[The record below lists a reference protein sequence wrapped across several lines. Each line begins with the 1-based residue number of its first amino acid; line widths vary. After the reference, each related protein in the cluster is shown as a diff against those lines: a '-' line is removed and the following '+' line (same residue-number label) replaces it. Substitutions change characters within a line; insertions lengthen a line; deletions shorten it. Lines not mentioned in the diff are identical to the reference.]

1 MKARYIPNAL
11 SITRIL
17 LCIPLAI
24 MEPFSLF
31 YIVLFAATAVTDLF
45 DGKLARRI
53 KGGASELGATLDS
66 VADVALVS
74 ILIFRIMPKMEILW
88 WWVNIAFTC
97 VLLLKIFA
105 STTIGFIRFKE
116 VISLHTI
123 TFKWLVTA
131 LFSYPIIYYIVIIRF
146 NLGGADLFINIY
158 STVVIISALLI
169 VIEEIFII
177 SMTKRPERNIKS
189 IFGVRAANE
198 AADAAAAAA
207 QAEETETAKT

>member
-1 MKARYIPNAL
+1 MKLRYIPNAL

-17 LCIPLAI
+17 MCIPLAI
-24 MEPFSLF
+24 MEPFSLL
-31 YIVLFAATAVTDLF
+31 YIVLFASTAVTDLF

-88 WWVNIAFTC
+88 WWMNIAFVC

-131 LFSYPIIYYIVIIRF
+131 LFSYPIIYYFVIIRF
-146 NLGGADLFINIY
+146 NLGGAELFINIY
-158 STVVIISALLI
+158 STVVIIAALLI

-198 AADAAAAAA
+198 AADADAAAAEA
-207 QAEETETAKT
+207 ETEAAKT

>member
-24 MEPFSLF
+24 MRPFSLF
-31 YIVLFAATAVTDLF
+31 YIVLFALTAVTDLF

-66 VADVALVS
+66 VADVCLVS
-74 ILIFRIMPKMEILW
+74 ILIFRIMPQMEIWGWL
-88 WWVNIAFTC
+88 NIAFAC

-131 LFSYPIIYYIVIIRF
+131 LFSYPIIYYIVIVRF
-146 NLGGADLFINIY
+146 NLGGADFFINIY
-158 STVVIISALLI
+158 STVVIICALLI
-169 VIEEIFII
+169 VVEEIFII
-177 SMTKRPERNIKS
+177 SLTKRPERNIKS

-198 AADAAAAAA
+198 AADAAAQQAAG
-207 QAEETETAKT
+207 EEAETAKT